1 MAERHPWQLP
11 TPFQEATQE
20 VDRLFDELIYR
31 RWGRR
36 PERVQDW
43 APQLDL
49 YETKTTFVLEADLPG
64 VSKQNVAVEVKNGE
78 LVLRGI
84 RSVTHTGRGENFFR
98 QERRSGQFV
107 RRVRLPA
114 SVNPDRIHATFR
126 NGVLRVSLPK
136 IRTTRRRRH
145 A

>member
-1 MAERHPWQLP
+1 MAQRHPWQLP
-11 TPFQEATQE
+11 TPFQEATRE
-20 VDRLFDELIYR
+20 VDRLFDEMIHR

-36 PERVQDW
+36 PDRPQAW

-49 YETKTTFVLEADLPG
+49 YETKTAFVLEADLPG
-64 VSKQNVAVEVKNGE
+64 VSKQSIAVEVKNGE

-84 RSVTHTGRGENFFR
+84 RSVSHTGRGENVFR
-98 QERRSGQFV
+98 QERHSGRFV

-114 SVNPDRIHATFR
+114 PVNPDRLRATFR

-136 IRTTRRRRH
+136 IRTTGRRRH
-145 A
+145 V